1 MNNDNKGVKQ
11 KDVLKLLKSS
21 KDRKKQGR
29 YIVEGTKMT
38 VEAIKLNIVCKIFIS
53 QKWWDEYI
61 EEKKSFGKYS
71 SEELEELVKRCD
83 YDILCDKSFDEM
95 VQTVTPQGIMAV
107 VKRNDKSTDE
117 IVAGIHKEHLRFLIL
132 ENLQDPGN
140 LGTIIRTAEAAGYD
154 GILMNK
160 GTVDIYNPK
169 VVRATMGA
177 IFRVPF
183 AYAQETK
190 EMIDVCRRHGIT
202 VYGAA
207 LDGEDIRREKYG
219 ERIAFVIGN
228 EANGITKET
237 LLCCD
242 RNVRIPMAGNVESLN
257 AAVAAGLLMY
267 ISNLPYL
274 I

>member
-95 VQTVTPQGIMAV
+95 AQTVTPQGIMAV
-107 VKRNDKSTDE
+107 VKRNDKSIDE
-117 IVAGIHKEHLRFLIL
+117 IVAGINKEHLRFLIL

-183 AYAQETK
+183 AYALETK
-190 EMIDVCRRHGIT
+190 EIIDVCRKHGIT

-267 ISNLPYL
+267 ISNLPYF